1 MGMSL
6 GEDVVTFLWAL
17 NCQPMRELKLKGD
30 KGEGGSCCQWQQEWV
45 WKLLVRQM
53 LQRAGLG
60 LWAVL
65 PITHRPTECTRD
77 RAWAPAAALTFEE
90 VVSATLLLK
99 GFATAF
105 WGCGCYRDAVR
116 DEQENLVVDGHLL
129 CLFEV
134 LHGAFA
140 WDVCG
145 NKTTCGG

>member
-65 PITHRPTECTRD
+65 PITRRSTECTRD

-99 GFATAF
+99 GFPTAF
-105 WGCGCYRDAVR
+105 WRCGCYRGCCERWAGESGGRWTLTVF
-116 DEQENLVVDGHLL
+116 VWG
-129 CLFEV
+129 
-134 LHGAFA
+134 FA
-140 WDVCG
+140 WSVCLRCLW
-145 NKTTCGG
+145 K